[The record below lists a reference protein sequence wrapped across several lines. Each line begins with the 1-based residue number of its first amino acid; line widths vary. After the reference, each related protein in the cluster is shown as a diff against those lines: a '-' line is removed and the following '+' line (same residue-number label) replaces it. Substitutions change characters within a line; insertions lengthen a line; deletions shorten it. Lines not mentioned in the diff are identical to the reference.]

1 MNIRDEKLL
10 QLILNEGTDIR
21 GFGIENEIYRELD
34 DFLYEDVRNR
44 LRTVILE
51 SNISDSEKVEK
62 ITKIE
67 EAVITE
73 DHVKE
78 YLKNYIEPIL
88 EITGISRFN
97 GSNPVFVSGPVLEAI
112 FGLDLIRRGK
122 FKTLKNLVNEH
133 AIIFE
138 DPDRLE
144 PSTREEVIESFYA
157 NLFEHWGITGTKEKK
172 NIVAQAKKYLNESG
186 IQNILWDPFE
196 AALFMES
203 AVVIEEDQNSGTT
216 SSGTVSSATVSSAT
230 GSSGTGSSGTG
241 SSNTGDSGEGE
252 KPKPDD
258 SMVTQWW
265 NWIVQKVQNI
275 VPSADTRY
283 EMKQRITQYLMDTSW
298 KKAGGFALGIGL
310 LGLIAA
316 YIWRK
321 RRQQCAGLKG
331 AQYQAC
337 QKGAIEAAI
346 TGLKAQRANCPKTVN
361 PQKCQKNIDKVI
373 ASWQAKKVR
382 L

>member
-34 DFLYEDVRNR
+34 DLLYEDVRNR

-112 FGLDLIRRGK
+112 FGLNLIRRGK

-138 DPDRLE
+138 DPDKLE
-144 PSTREEVIESFYA
+144 PLTREEVIESFYA
-157 NLFEHWGITGTKEKK
+157 NLFEHWGIARTKEKK

-203 AVVIEEDQNSGTT
+203 AVVTEEENQNSETT
-216 SSGTVSSATVSSAT
+216 SSN
-230 GSSGTGSSGTG
+230 TG
-241 SSNTGDSGEGE
+241 SSNTGSSNTGEGE
-252 KPKPDD
+252 KPKPDE
-258 SMVTQWW
+258 SIVTQWW
-265 NWIVQKVQNI
+265 NWIMQKLPSTE
-275 VPSADTRY
+275 PSAKSAETKA
-283 EMKQRITQYLMDTSW
+283 EMKESITQHLMNTR
-298 KKAGGFALGIGL
+298 AGGFALGLGL

-346 TGLKAQRANCPKTVN
+346 TGLRAQRANCSKTVN
-361 PQKCQKNIDKVI
+361 PQKCQRNIDKAI
-373 ASWQAKKVR
+373 ASWQAKKAR